1 MIGTPATQT
10 HAAVEA
16 ALRLHS
22 PQLERIAAGRWHL
35 SPSDGA
41 NGAAQA
47 RLEEGWLTLKL
58 CLPDHDL
65 TLWDALCLNREMQGL
80 GKIVVS
86 HDACT
91 FEAAADIALTGLS
104 DGALEQRLAEALADI
119 AHAALR
125 GAGRPSV
132 SAGENAAERPAV
144 DVAALVRES
153 GWPMTIRP
161 SGAAAV
167 RLDVPGEFCQ
177 ALVEHERRTAA
188 VRLKADLGE
197 AADLSAASREA
208 TALLMLTTS
217 AVTRLARAYADRD
230 AQGAPVGF
238 EVAFSP
244 PATPTEMGHAL
255 AALSVAS
262 RMCRR
267 ELAVV
272 RDESVARDYLAVHG
286 RGV

>member
-1 MIGTPATQT
+1 MIETPVTKT
-10 HAAVEA
+10 DAAVEA
-16 ALRLHS
+16 ALRPHS
-22 PQLERIAAGRWHL
+22 PHLERIAAGRWLL
-35 SPSDGA
+35 SLSDSA
-41 NGAAQA
+41 NGDAEA
-47 RLEEGWLTLKL
+47 RLEEGWLTLRL
-58 CLPDHDL
+58 SLPDRDL
-65 TLWDALCLNREMQGL
+65 TAWDALCLNTEMQGL
-80 GKIVVS
+80 GKIVIS
-86 HDACT
+86 HNACT

-104 DGALEQRLAEALADI
+104 DRALEQRLAEALADI
-119 AHAALR
+119 AHADLH
-125 GAGRPSV
+125 GAARPSV
-132 SAGENAAERPAV
+132 SPGGDPVEGPAV
-144 DVAALVRES
+144 DVAALIQES

-161 SGAAAV
+161 SGTAAV

-177 ALVEHERRTAA
+177 ALVEQERRTGG

-217 AVTRLARAYADRD
+217 AVTRLARACADRD
-230 AQGAPVGF
+230 AQSAPVGF

-244 PATPTEMGHAL
+244 PVTPTEMGHAL

-267 ELAVV
+267 ELAVM

-286 RGV
+286 RSV